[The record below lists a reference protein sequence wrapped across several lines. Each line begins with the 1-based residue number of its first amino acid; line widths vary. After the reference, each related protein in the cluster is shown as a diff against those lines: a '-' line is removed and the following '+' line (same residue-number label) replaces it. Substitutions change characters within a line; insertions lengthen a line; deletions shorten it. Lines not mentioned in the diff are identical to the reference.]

1 MEHHIYRLWDL
12 MKHKPICTCSSDVQH
27 QQLNYNC
34 YFRSKHNPE
43 QETTLKWWG
52 TALSWIC
59 HQTLQ
64 RQPSSS
70 SQCPPRTRADRSF
83 PGLGTNTTKHHH
95 IWDSVCLP
103 WRKHRNSGHIL
114 FSKDVLMYFG
124 RSGLCALLALLLAF
138 CGLRHSGGCHCTGP
152 TASIWA
158 GEQLDC
164 NWKKEMPSAFVPC
177 ILPYAVG

>member
-70 SQCPPRTRADRSF
+70 SALPEPGRTGAFLDWGRTPPS
-83 PGLGTNTTKHHH
+83 TTTSE
-95 IWDSVCLP
+95 IQYVCLGE
-103 WRKHRNSGHIL
+103 NTGTSGHIL

-152 TASIWA
+152 TVSIWA